1 MEEYWKKNL
10 ASRTPSPPANNAL
23 SDDDSTFES
32 EFDRHRQKLIAASA
46 KNEGWAAELRRYLKD
61 IAANVTKDT
70 DIVQWWSVSRHS
82 ALLLS
87 RH

>member
-1 MEEYWKKNL
+1 MEQYWKKHL
-10 ASRTPSPPANNAL
+10 QSRTPSPAANNPL
-23 SDDDSTFES
+23 SDEDSTFET

-70 DIVQWWSVSRHS
+70 DIVQWWAVSRNGLF
-82 ALLLS
+82 LLQ
-87 RH
+87 H